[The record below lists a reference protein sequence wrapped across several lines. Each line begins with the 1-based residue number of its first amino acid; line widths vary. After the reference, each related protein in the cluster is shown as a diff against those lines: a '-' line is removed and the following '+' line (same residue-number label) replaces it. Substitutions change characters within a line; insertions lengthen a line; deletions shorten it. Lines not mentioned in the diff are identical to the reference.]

1 MAEQAKI
8 EITIDPSQAREE
20 LDRIEAAAPGRQD
33 RTRRVAGLGASAT
46 SALPRA
52 PRAGIGAVEA
62 TGAGALLS
70 GGRRFA
76 TIVKGAVQAVIA
88 EKAVSVGFP
97 VLAQVV
103 ADAVEELA
111 GKDSEEKA
119 AKLAEA
125 VAKGLRDAEEGRQ
138 ELWSRAKGIGAAV
151 AETASVAYASALT
164 GNYLSLGQLGDLMR
178 AEFNANKVEFQNRS
192 AQKQAVLERWTRN
205 QADQIKDWLARH
217 IQQSFLLASGGLA
230 R

>member
-1 MAEQAKI
+1 MVEEAKI
-8 EITIDPSQAREE
+8 KITIDPAQARQE
-20 LDRIEAAAPGRQD
+20 LDRIDAAAPGQRD

-46 SALPRA
+46 SALPRQ
-52 PRAGIGAVEA
+52 PRAGIGALEA
-62 TGAGALLS
+62 TGAGTLLT

-76 TIVKGAVQAVIA
+76 TVVKAAVQAVIA

-97 VLAQVV
+97 VLAQLIT
-103 ADAVEELA
+103 DAVEELA

-119 AKLAEA
+119 AELAIA
-125 VAKGLRDAEEGRQ
+125 VAKGLKAAEEGRQ
-138 ELWSRAKGIGAAV
+138 ELWSQAKGAGIAV
-151 AETASVAYASALT
+151 AETAAVAYASALT
-164 GNYLSLGQLGDLMR
+164 GNYLSAGQLGDIMR
-178 AEFNANKVEFQNRS
+178 AEFNANKVEIQNRS

-217 IQQSFLLASGGLA
+217 IQQSFLPSSGGLA